1 MNIAIVMLVSGMA
14 LVLGYKFYSGFIAR
28 VLGVDESRPTPATR
42 INDGVDF
49 VPTKPLVLF
58 GHHFAAIAA
67 AGPIVGP
74 TLALYFGFVPAWL
87 WIMVGVVFI
96 GAVHDFTALFVAVRE
111 GGRSVAEVARKT
123 LGKAG
128 FTFYIIFA
136 IILCLLVIA
145 AFLQLTAVALTS
157 TLPPDDVSLTEATGS
172 LHLLQ
177 QDGVMKV
184 QIGGVAS
191 MSVIIMTL
199 LAPVIGWMIY
209 KKHMNIWFVTAIAF
223 IVSFGSIIFGYY
235 YPITL
240 NPTMWIVI
248 ITFYVF
254 FASWIP
260 VWIILQPRDFVNA
273 QILYLGLASMVVG
286 VIGAGIGGAVIN
298 VPSFNLDEAFSAP
311 NLGLMWPFLFITI
324 ACGAASG
331 AHGLV
336 CGGTSCKQLSNEK
349 HARLIGYGGM
359 LLEGLLAL
367 CVILLISGGMDFE
380 KYKSIVYPTQGASNA
395 PLAFALGL
403 GNILNMSIGLPKV
416 FGTIWGILLLEGFLV
431 TTIDALVRLSRY
443 LFEELWMAI
452 LENPPAW
459 LKSPAFNSLIVVVG
473 FLTLTF
479 TNAYIKIWP
488 IFGAAN
494 QLLAALTLIAVT
506 AWLAQKAKT
515 YWFTA
520 IPAAF
525 MVVTTLT
532 SLVILLGRYI
542 RLESWTLFVT
552 DIVLLGLALG
562 VVTLTF
568 RYFYN
573 LRANLVAQVGK

>member
-1 MNIAIVMLVSGMA
+1 MNIA
-14 LVLGYKFYSGFIAR
+14 LVLIASGVVLVFGYRIYSRFVAR
-28 VLGVDESRPTPATR
+28 MIGVDEHRPTPATT

-58 GHHFAAIAA
+58 GHHFASIAA

-87 WIMVGVVFI
+87 WILLGVVFI

-123 LGKAG
+123 LGRMG
-128 FTFYIIFA
+128 FIFYIVFA
-136 IILCLLVIA
+136 ILLCLLVIA
-145 AFLQLTAVALTS
+145 AFLQLTAIALTS
-157 TLPPDDVSLTEATGS
+157 TLSPDDVNLTATETS

-177 QDGVMKV
+177 ENGVVKV

-191 MSVIIMTL
+191 ASVIVMTL
-199 LAPVIGWMIY
+199 LAPFIGWMIY
-209 KKHMNIWFVTAIAF
+209 KKHVRLWIVTVVAFAI
-223 IVSFGSIIFGYY
+223 SFGSIVVGFYF
-235 YPITL
+235 PVTL
-240 NPTMWIVI
+240 PPTMWVFI

-286 VIGAGIGGAVIN
+286 VLGAGLQGSIVNI
-298 VPSFNLDEAFSAP
+298 PSFNLTEALSAP
-311 NLGLMWPFLFITI
+311 NLGVLWPFLFITI

-336 CGGTSCKQLSNEK
+336 CGGTSCKQLANEK

-367 CVILLISGGMDFE
+367 CVILLISGGLEFE
-380 KYKSIVYPTQGASNA
+380 KYKSLVYPTQGGSNA

-403 GNILNMSIGLPKV
+403 GSILHTSVGLPMV

-443 LFEELWMAI
+443 LFEELWTTLLA
-452 LENPPAW
+452 NPPRW
-459 LKSPAFNSLIVVVG
+459 LTSPIFNSLLVIAG

-479 TNAYIKIWP
+479 TNAYLKIWP

-525 MVVTTLT
+525 MVVTTITTLF
-532 SLVILLGRYI
+532 ILLGRYI
-542 RLESWTLFVT
+542 KFESWTLFTT
-552 DIVLLGLALG
+552 DIILLALALG

-568 RYFYN
+568 KYFYS
-573 LRANLVAQVGK
+573 LRARLAAEVGK

>member
-1 MNIAIVMLVSGMA
+1 MNIA
-14 LVLGYKFYSGFIAR
+14 LVLIASGLVLILGYRLYSRFIAR
-28 VLGVDESRPTPATR
+28 TIGLDEHRPTPATT
-42 INDGVDF
+42 INDGVDY

-87 WIMVGVVFI
+87 WILFGVVFI

-123 LGKAG
+123 LGRMG
-128 FTFYIIFA
+128 FIFYIVFA
-136 IILCLLVIA
+136 ILLCLLVIA
-145 AFLQLTAVALTS
+145 AFLQLTAIALTS
-157 TLPPDDVSLTEATGS
+157 TLPPDDVNLTAADTN
-172 LHLLQ
+172 LHMLEEN
-177 QDGVMKV
+177 GAVKV

-191 MSVIIMTL
+191 ASVIVMTL
-199 LAPVIGWMIY
+199 LAPLIGWMIY
-209 KKHMNIWFVTAIAF
+209 KRHASLWIVTTLALA
-223 IVSFGSIIFGYY
+223 VSFGSIILGFYF
-235 YPITL
+235 PVTL
-240 NPTMWIVI
+240 HPTTWILI

-273 QILYLGLASMVVG
+273 QILYLGLASMVIG
-286 VIGAGIGGAVIN
+286 VLGAGLQGSVIN
-298 VPSFNLDEAFSAP
+298 IPSFNVAEALTAP
-311 NLGLMWPFLFITI
+311 NLGVLWPFLFITI

-367 CVILLISGGMDFE
+367 CVILLISGGLEFE
-380 KYKSIVYPTQGASNA
+380 KYKSLVYPAQGGSNA
-395 PLAFALGL
+395 PIAFALGL
-403 GNILNMSIGLPKV
+403 GNILHTSIGLPKV

-443 LFEELWMAI
+443 LFEELWTT
-452 LENPPAW
+452 LFENPPAL
-459 LKSPAFNSLIVVVG
+459 LKSRVFNSFLVIAG
-473 FLTLTF
+473 FMSLTF
-479 TNAYIKIWP
+479 TNAYLKIWP

-525 MVVTTLT
+525 MVVTTIT

-542 RLESWTLFVT
+542 RLESYTLFTT
-552 DIVLLGLALG
+552 DIILLALALG

-568 RYFYN
+568 KYFYS
-573 LRANLVAQVGK
+573 LRARLVAEVGQ

>member
-14 LVLGYKFYSGFIAR
+14 LVLAYRYYSNYISRA
-28 VLGVDESRPTPATR
+28 VGVDSNRPTPATTR
-42 INDGVDF
+42 NDGVDY
-49 VPTKPLVLF
+49 VPTRPLVLF

-87 WIMVGVVFI
+87 WIMIGVVFI

-128 FTFYIIFA
+128 FTFYIVFA
-136 IILCLLVIA
+136 IVLCLLVIA

-157 TLPPDDVSLTEATGS
+157 LLPPDDVSLGATTGGI
-172 LHLLQ
+172 HLLEH
-177 QDGVMKV
+177 DGVMKV

-191 MSVIIMTL
+191 MSVIIMTV
-199 LAPVIGWMIY
+199 LAPFIGWMIY
-209 KKHMNIWFVTAIAF
+209 KKRANLWLITAVALV
-223 IVSFGSIIFGYY
+223 VSFGSILFGYY
-235 YPITL
+235 YPVTL
-240 NPTMWIVI
+240 NPNSWIII
-248 ITFYVF
+248 ITCYVF

-260 VWIILQPRDFVNA
+260 VWIVLQPRDFVNA

-286 VIGAGIGGAVIN
+286 VLGAGIGGAVIN
-298 VPSFNLDEAFSAP
+298 VPAFNLDEAFSAP
-311 NLGLMWPFLFITI
+311 NLGLIWPFLFITI

-380 KYKSIVYPTQGASNA
+380 KYKNLVYPAAGASNA

-403 GNILNMSIGLPKV
+403 GSVLETGVGLPKV

-431 TTIDALVRLSRY
+431 TTIDTLVRLSRY
-443 LFEELWMAI
+443 LLEEFWVTVLD
-452 LENPPAW
+452 NPPAW
-459 LKSPAFNSLIVVVG
+459 LKSPITNSLLIVAG
-473 FLTLTF
+473 FLSLTF
-479 TNAYIKIWP
+479 TNAYLKIWP

-525 MVVTTLT
+525 MVLTTLT

-542 RLESWTLFVT
+542 RLESWTLLVT
-552 DIVLLGLALG
+552 DIFLLGLAVG

-568 RYFYN
+568 RYFFN
-573 LRANLVAQVGK
+573 LRANLAAQVGK

>member
-1 MNIAIVMLVSGMA
+1 MNIALVMVVSGLA
-14 LVLGYKFYSGFIAR
+14 LVLGYRFYSGYIAR
-28 VLGVDESRPTPATR
+28 KVGVDENRPTPATE
-42 INDGVDF
+42 INDGKDF

-74 TLALYFGFVPAWL
+74 TLALYFGFIPAWL
-87 WIMVGVVFI
+87 WILLGVVFI
-96 GAVHDFTALFVAVRE
+96 GAVHDFMALFVAVRE
-111 GGRSVAEVARKT
+111 GGRSVAEVAKKT

-136 IILCLLVIA
+136 IVLCLLVIA

-157 TLPPDDVSLTEATGS
+157 LLPPDDVNLSASNASLK
-172 LHLLQ
+172 LLEH
-177 QDGVMKV
+177 GGEMKV

-191 MSVIIMTL
+191 MSVIIMTA
-199 LAPVIGWMIY
+199 LAPLVGWMIY
-209 KKHMNIWFVTAIAF
+209 KRNVNLWIVTAVALV
-223 IVSFGSIIFGYY
+223 VSFGSIIFGYY
-235 YPITL
+235 FPVTL
-240 NPTMWIVI
+240 NPTTWIII
-248 ITFYVF
+248 ITCYVF
-254 FASWIP
+254 VASWIP

-273 QILYLGLASMVVG
+273 QILYVGLASMVIG
-286 VIGAGIGGAVIN
+286 VIGAGLSGAVIN
-298 VPSFNLDEAFSAP
+298 TPSFNLDEAFSAP
-311 NLGLMWPFLFITI
+311 NLGLLWPFLFITI

-336 CGGTSCKQLSNEK
+336 CGGTSCKQLANEK
-349 HARLIGYGGM
+349 HSRVIGYGGM

-380 KYKSIVYPTQGASNA
+380 KYKSLVYPPQGGSNA

-403 GNILNMSIGLPKV
+403 GGVLETGVGLPKV

-431 TTIDALVRLSRY
+431 TTIDTLVRLSRY
-443 LFEELWMAI
+443 LLEELWATVI
-452 LENPPAW
+452 DNPPAW
-459 LKSPAFNSLIVVVG
+459 LVSPVFNTLVIVVS
-473 FLTLTF
+473 FLVLTF

-520 IPAAF
+520 IPAVF
-525 MVVTTLT
+525 MVLTTLT
-532 SLVILLGRYI
+532 TLVILLGRYI
-542 RLESWTLFVT
+542 RLESWTLLAT
-552 DIVLLGLALG
+552 DVFLLALALG
-562 VVTLTF
+562 VVVLTF

-573 LRANLVAQVGK
+573 LRATLAAQSAK

>member
-14 LVLGYKFYSGFIAR
+14 LVLAYRYYSNYISRA
-28 VLGVDESRPTPATR
+28 VGVDSNRPTPATTR
-42 INDGVDF
+42 NDGVDY
-49 VPTKPLVLF
+49 VPTRPLVLF

-87 WIMVGVVFI
+87 WIMIGVVFI

-128 FTFYIIFA
+128 FTFYIVFA
-136 IILCLLVIA
+136 IVLCLLVIA

-157 TLPPDDVSLTEATGS
+157 LLPPDDVSLGATTGGI
-172 LHLLQ
+172 HLLEH
-177 QDGVMKV
+177 DGVMKV

-191 MSVIIMTL
+191 MSVIIMTV
-199 LAPVIGWMIY
+199 LAPFIGWMIY
-209 KKHMNIWFVTAIAF
+209 KKRVNLWLITAVALV
-223 IVSFGSIIFGYY
+223 VSFGSILFGYY
-235 YPITL
+235 YPVTL
-240 NPTMWIVI
+240 NPNSWIII
-248 ITFYVF
+248 ITCYVF

-260 VWIILQPRDFVNA
+260 VWIVLQPRDFVNA

-286 VIGAGIGGAVIN
+286 VLGAGIGGAVIN
-298 VPSFNLDEAFSAP
+298 VPAFNLDEAFSAP
-311 NLGLMWPFLFITI
+311 NLGLIWPFLFITI

-380 KYKSIVYPTQGASNA
+380 KYKNLVYPAAGASNA

-403 GNILNMSIGLPKV
+403 GSVLETGVGLPKV

-431 TTIDALVRLSRY
+431 TTIDTLVRLSRY
-443 LFEELWMAI
+443 LLEEFWVTVLD
-452 LENPPAW
+452 NPPAW
-459 LKSPAFNSLIVVVG
+459 LKSPITNSLLIVAG
-473 FLTLTF
+473 FLSLTF
-479 TNAYIKIWP
+479 TNAYLKIWP

-525 MVVTTLT
+525 MVLTTLT

-542 RLESWTLFVT
+542 RLESWTLLVT
-552 DIVLLGLALG
+552 DIFLLGLAVG

-568 RYFYN
+568 RYFFN
-573 LRANLVAQVGK
+573 LRANLAAQVGK